1 MAEEDNEQGI
11 PAEVV
16 EIIGRTGMTGEATQV
31 KVRVL
36 DGRDKGRII
45 TRNAMGPIQMGDILM
60 LRETAR
66 EAKQH
71 YAEHKGKPFYPGLV
85 DYITSGPVVALCL
98 EGKNA
103 VAVVRTVNGATKPWD
118 AAPGTI
124 RGDLALDI
132 GRNLVHGSDSVDSA
146 K

>member
-1 MAEEDNEQGI
+1 MPEEDSDSGI

-45 TRNAMGPIQMGDILM
+45 TRNAMGPIQMGDVLM

-66 EAKQH
+66 EAK
-71 YAEHKGKPFYPGLV
+71 KLGM
-85 DYITSGPVVALCL
+85 
-98 EGKNA
+98 
-103 VAVVRTVNGATKPWD
+103 R
-118 AAPGTI
+118 
-124 RGDLALDI
+124 
-132 GRNLVHGSDSVDSA
+132 
-146 K
+146 

>member
-1 MAEEDNEQGI
+1 MPEEDNEQGI

-66 EAKQH
+66 EAK
-71 YAEHKGKPFYPGLV
+71 KLGM
-85 DYITSGPVVALCL
+85 
-98 EGKNA
+98 
-103 VAVVRTVNGATKPWD
+103 R
-118 AAPGTI
+118 
-124 RGDLALDI
+124 
-132 GRNLVHGSDSVDSA
+132 
-146 K
+146 

>member
-1 MAEEDNEQGI
+1 MEENI

-16 EIIGRTGMTGEATQV
+16 EIIGRTGMTGEAVQV

-45 TRNAMGPIQMGDILM
+45 TRNVKGAIQLGDVLM

-66 EAKQH
+66 EARK
-71 YAEHKGKPFYPGLV
+71 L
-85 DYITSGPVVALCL
+85 
-98 EGKNA
+98 
-103 VAVVRTVNGATKPWD
+103 
-118 AAPGTI
+118 
-124 RGDLALDI
+124 
-132 GRNLVHGSDSVDSA
+132 SV